1 MAERPNY
8 TLDENPTYI
17 EEIPALQN
25 DDPASASDIFNPL
38 ITKILNNQKANHQL
52 AQKANVNAGEAGQV
66 AGKAIPLAQKGVAN
80 GVPSLDSS
88 GKIPKAQLPTV
99 GGYVR
104 QSSAPSDSSLL
115 WIDSGN
121 SNKMKY
127 YNGSSWVPVPATWG

>member
-1 MAERPNY
+1 METRPNY
-8 TLDENPTYI
+8 ILDTNPAYTETIPTL
-17 EEIPALQN
+17 LN

-38 ITKILNNQKANHQL
+38 FTKILNNQKANHKL
-52 AQKANVNAGEAGQV
+52 AQAAQSSADSAGQV
-66 AGKAIPLAQKGVAN
+66 AGRAIPVSQKGLAN
-80 GVPSLDSS
+80 GIPTLDSS
-88 GKIPKAQLPTV
+88 GKIPKSQLPTV

-104 QSSAPSDSSLL
+104 QTSSPSDSSLL